1 MGMSYDEKMKKYNSA
16 KSSKEFFGNNKE
28 YNKEYN
34 KAKYIKNNT
43 TTKEEYSVYLR
54 DYR

>member
-28 YNKEYN
+28 YNK
-34 KAKYIKNNT
+34 AKYIKNNA